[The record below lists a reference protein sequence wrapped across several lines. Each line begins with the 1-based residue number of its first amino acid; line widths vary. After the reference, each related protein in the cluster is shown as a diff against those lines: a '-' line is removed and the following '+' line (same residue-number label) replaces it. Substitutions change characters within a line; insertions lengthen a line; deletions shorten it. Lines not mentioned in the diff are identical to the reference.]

1 MLALPAVLGSSAG
14 DIDDHVG
21 SKESEKGTF
30 LLYFQMQNSQI
41 HPLFH
46 QIQSRQPHVS
56 LQSSTYS
63 VCYSHLNF
71 TDAYLPLA
79 LRVTHPI
86 LDPDTSIFSS
96 HDFWQVPKISEETL
110 QDHVH
115 NLLESAAAYFRLDK
129 FTDILSTMNH
139 IVSATATF
147 RDDINGVLDAH
158 NITFDILCQGLE
170 DAFMVIIDGLEKIPP
185 PDKAPG
191 HAERLEMFDKIM
203 NDTTKGITNFATP
216 YGLEDEFSP
225 FFSGLKPHVQSLIV
239 TIGML
244 TPFSSSSG
252 GRIIT

>member
-1 MLALPAVLGSSAG
+1 MWVRKNPKRAL
-14 DIDDHVG
+14 
-21 SKESEKGTF
+21 
-30 LLYFQMQNSQI
+30 
-41 HPLFH
+41 
-46 QIQSRQPHVS
+46 
-56 LQSSTYS
+56 
-63 VCYSHLNF
+63 
-71 TDAYLPLA
+71 
-79 LRVTHPI
+79 
-86 LDPDTSIFSS
+86 
-96 HDFWQVPKISEETL
+96 PKISEETL

-239 TIGML
+239 TIGDINEQHPAL
-244 TPFSSSSG
+244 LPVLLPIVATLLIPESWILRPFLKLFGFGPKGPVKGSPAAWLQSNFWG
-252 GRIIT
+252 GAVKADSWFSRLQAAGMS